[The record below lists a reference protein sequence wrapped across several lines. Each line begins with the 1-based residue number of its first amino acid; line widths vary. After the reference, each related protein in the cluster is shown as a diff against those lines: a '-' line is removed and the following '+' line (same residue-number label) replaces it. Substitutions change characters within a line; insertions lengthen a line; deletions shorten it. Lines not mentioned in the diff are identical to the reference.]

1 MNHYSL
7 LLLLL
12 KLGFVYISS
21 SHFVLVIFLF
31 AQSVCGAC
39 AQQVMAIPTQRYFQ
53 LIDEM

>member
-12 KLGFVYISS
+12 ELGFVYVSS

-31 AQSVCGAC
+31 AQSLCGAC
-39 AQQVMAIPTQRYFQ
+39 ANKLWQYLLKDISR
-53 LIDEM
+53 